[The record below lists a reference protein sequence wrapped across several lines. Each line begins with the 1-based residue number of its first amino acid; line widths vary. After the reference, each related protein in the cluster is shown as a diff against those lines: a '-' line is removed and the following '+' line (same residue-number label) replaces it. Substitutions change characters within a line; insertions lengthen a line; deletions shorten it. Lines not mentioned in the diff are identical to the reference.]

1 MEYVHI
7 NDEGIRSAA
16 NSMRAAAEDM
26 LLAARNIDN
35 SFYSHQRFLQDWL
48 YQFQNVLEQHIEK
61 PAPLDFELDD
71 EIPF

>member
-16 NSMRAAAEDM
+16 NSMRTAAEDM
-26 LLAARNIDN
+26 LLAARNMEQ
-35 SFYSHQRFLQDWL
+35 SFLAHKNFLHSWL
-48 YQFQNVLEQHIEK
+48 HQFQNALEAHSNFMDD
-61 PAPLDFELDD
+61 LD